1 LTIIRDRGTSARH
14 LKQINQQMK
23 ESPMQSPRL
32 RFACAAIAL
41 LIAASAVSREKVAVA
56 VLDFE
61 AKNVTSASAEAIAD
75 LFRTELFN
83 TGCFKV
89 VERQRIQKIL
99 EEQRFQSTGVTD
111 ADQAAE
117 IGRLL
122 NVKKIMIGTVTLLG
136 DIHIINTRIVDVQSG
151 QVELAE
157 AVESRGGEENLP
169 RVVTELAMKIS
180 YKIGLEGHIIRITG
194 ETVYIDLGAVDGL
207 KLGQMLDVVRIGES
221 ITDLEGRVIG
231 SNSERIGNLVVTKL
245 QDRFSETTVKAKA
258 VELQKGDR
266 VNPSTGEEI
275 EVTNPE
281 PEPRLDP
288 PKPAKKKK
296 KEDPGQVP
304 DMPAIF

>member
-1 LTIIRDRGTSARH
+1 MH
-14 LKQINQQMK
+14 F
-23 ESPMQSPRL
+23 
-32 RFACAAIAL
+32 RFVRIACAVAVLAL
-41 LIAASAVSREKVAVA
+41 GAAAFAREKVTVA

-61 AKNVTSASAEAIAD
+61 PKNITAESAEAATD
-75 LFRTELFN
+75 LLRTELFN

-111 ADQAAE
+111 TDQAAE

-136 DIHIINTRIVDVQSG
+136 GTHILNTRIVDVQSG

-169 RVVTELAMKIS
+169 RAVTELALKIS
-180 YKIGLEGHIIRITG
+180 YKIGLEGHVIRITG
-194 ETVYIDLGAVDGL
+194 ETVYIDLGAADGL
-207 KLGQMLDVVRIGES
+207 KLGQVLDVTRMGET

-231 SNSERIGNLVVTKL
+231 KNSERIGNLVVTKL
-245 QDRFSETTVKAKA
+245 QDRFSETAVKSGDD
-258 VELQKGDR
+258 EIQTGDR
-266 VNPSTGEEI
+266 VNPSTGEAI
-275 EVTNPE
+275 
-281 PEPRLDP
+281 RA
-288 PKPAKKKK
+288 PAPARQQPAVKKDRK
-296 KEDPGQVP
+296 DQPVP

>member
-1 LTIIRDRGTSARH
+1 MLA
-14 LKQINQQMK
+14 Q
-23 ESPMQSPRL
+23 
-32 RFACAAIAL
+32 RFRIAFTTAVL
-41 LIAASAVSREKVAVA
+41 LLALPAFSREKVTVA

-61 AKNVTSASAEAIAD
+61 PKNITAESAEAATD
-75 LFRTELFN
+75 LLRTELFN

-111 ADQAAE
+111 TDQAAE

-136 DIHIINTRIVDVQSG
+136 GTHILNTRIVDVQSG

-169 RVVTELAMKIS
+169 RAVTELALKIS
-180 YKIGLEGHIIRITG
+180 YKIGLEGHVIRITG
-194 ETVYIDLGAVDGL
+194 ETVYIDLGAADGL
-207 KLGQMLDVVRIGES
+207 KLGQVLDVTRMGET

-231 SNSERIGNLVVTKL
+231 KNSERIGNLVVTKL
-245 QDRFSETTVKAKA
+245 QDRFSETAVKSGG
-258 VELQKGDR
+258 VEISTGDR
-266 VNPSTGEEI
+266 VNPSTGEA
-275 EVTNPE
+275 V
-281 PEPRLDP
+281 RA
-288 PKPAKKKK
+288 PAPARKQPAVQ
-296 KEDPGQVP
+296 EDRKDQPVP